1 MRRLFLKKH
10 EDRRLRAGHLWVF
23 SNEVDT
29 GRSPLVDFVPGE
41 SAVVCDAQGQAL
53 GTVYVNPGTL
63 IAARLVS
70 RKAERP
76 LDGLLLRE
84 RLRQALALRERLFDK
99 PWYRLCHGE
108 GDALP
113 GLVADRY
120 GDVLC
125 LQITTAGMEACKAE
139 LLEAAR
145 EILHPSVVLLRND
158 LPARELEGLSRTVE
172 TAWGT
177 LPDEVEVHEN
187 GSIFHVSLTTGQ
199 KTGWFYDQR
208 DNRREAARH
217 ARGGRVLDA
226 FCYAGGFGVA
236 AARNGARSVT
246 FLDASGTALQRAGR
260 NLADNSPGCT
270 MELEEGDALEKLA
283 TLREAGR
290 RFEVVC
296 LDPPAFIKRRK
307 DVKQGLNAYRRINDL
322 GLQLTANGG
331 VLITCSCS
339 HHLEAETLRRLIM
352 QSCARRGIFA
362 QLLYQGFQAPDH
374 PVHCAMPETAYLK
387 CFMFRIHRL

>member
-29 GRSPLVDFVPGE
+29 GRSPLSDFAPGE
-41 SAVVCDAQGQAL
+41 SAVVCDAGGRVL
-53 GTVYVNPGTL
+53 GTAYVNPSTL

-70 RKAERP
+70 RKGDSP
-76 LDGLLLRE
+76 LDGILLRE
-84 RLRQALALRERLFDK
+84 RLRQALALRERLFDE

-120 GDVLC
+120 GDILC

-139 LLEAAR
+139 LLEVVN
-145 EILHPSVVLLRND
+145 ELLHPSVVLLRND
-158 LPARELEGLSRTVE
+158 LPARELEGLPRIVE
-172 TAWGT
+172 AAWGT
-177 LPDEVEVHEN
+177 VPDEVEVREN
-187 GSIFHVSLTTGQ
+187 GLFFHVSLTTGQ

-208 DNRREAARH
+208 DNRRNASRYAQ
-217 ARGGRVLDA
+217 GTRVLDA

-236 AARNGARSVT
+236 AARGGARSVT
-246 FLDASGTALQRAGR
+246 FLDASGTALQRAAR
-260 NLADNSPGCT
+260 NLAENTPRCAMDI
-270 MELEEGDALEKLA
+270 EEGDALEKLA
-283 TLREAGR
+283 NLREAGR
-290 RFEVVC
+290 RFEMVC

-307 DVKQGLNAYRRINDL
+307 DAEQGLNAYRRINDL

-339 HHLEAETLRRLIM
+339 HHLETETLRRLIM
-352 QSCARRGIFA
+352 QSCARKGMFA

-387 CFMFRIHRL
+387 CFIFRIHRF